1 MLLLC
6 ISLIGAQNTINQ
18 VYVKENSIS
27 FFFYFLKDKS
37 LNKIVPM
44 SELCVCVCVHFI
56 FPLPPRVIT
65 TAHSVHGDR

>member
-18 VYVKENSIS
+18 VYVKENSIIF

-37 LNKIVPM
+37 LHWLVAV
-44 SELCVCVCVHFI
+44 SELCVCVCVCVWEYI
-56 FPLPPRVIT
+56 SNPPPSSCY
-65 TAHSVHGDR
+65 HDSS